1 MDPVGGRCLEGPP
14 TMLAGVD
21 EAGRGCLAGPVVAAA
36 VLWPDGQTLP
46 GLTDSKKLSE
56 TQREDLRAALE
67 VLLPTGHWAIGMA
80 SPAEIDRINILQATY
95 LAMHRA
101 IAALQPA
108 PELLLIDGNR
118 FKPYPDI
125 AHQCEVKGD
134 ARFQAISAASIFAK
148 TERDRLMLEGHA
160 QFPHYGW
167 DRNKGYPSV
176 GHRQALELHGA
187 CSWHRKSFK
196 WKASQMQLDFDRQDS

>member
-1 MDPVGGRCLEGPP
+1 
-14 TMLAGVD
+14 MLAGVD

-36 VLWPDGQTLP
+36 VLWPEGQEVP

-56 TQREDLRAALE
+56 AQREKLRTTLE
-67 VLLPTGHWAIGMA
+67 KLLPDGHWAVGMA
-80 SPAEIDRINILQATY
+80 SAEEIDAMNILQATY

-108 PELLLIDGNR
+108 PDHLLIDGNR
-118 FKPYPDI
+118 FKAFPGI
-125 AHQCEVKGD
+125 SHQCEVKGD

-148 TERDRLMLEGHA
+148 TERDRLMLEGHSA
-160 QFPHYGW
+160 YPHYGW

-176 GHRQALELHGA
+176 GHRQALENHGP
-187 CSWHRKSFK
+187 CPWHRRSFT
-196 WKASQMQLDFDRQDS
+196 WKPAKLRLDL